1 MGRQSL
7 SSSTLPTTPDTIQ
20 PPRATLYTHNIYSQN
35 LQKEEETKKNMCPFN
50 RDLIDEVLSE
60 ESLGIIEELR
70 KAEKAREQAEKEAQ
84 EVEKER
90 KRLEEAKRESDK
102 EL

>member
-1 MGRQSL
+1 M
-7 SSSTLPTTPDTIQ
+7 
-20 PPRATLYTHNIYSQN
+20 N
-35 LQKEEETKKNMCPFN
+35 
-50 RDLIDEVLSE
+50 EVLRE

-90 KRLEEAKRESDK
+90 KRLEEAKREK
-102 EL
+102 